1 MRRSVDEAF
10 QKYGD
15 RVFSAAFSICRCRE
29 DADDV
34 VQDTFLK
41 YYLQNRD
48 YIDDTHLKAW
58 LLRVAVNRAKDISR
72 TFWRKNRVSWEEYMD
87 ELEFAQPEDR
97 SLFQAVMRLPER
109 YRTVIHLFYYE
120 EYSVQE
126 IASIL
131 GRSQGTV
138 KSRLSRGRQLLK
150 TMLTEDLEL

>member
-72 TFWRKNRVSWEEYMD
+72 TFWRKNRVSWEGYMD

-138 KSRLSRGRQLLK
+138 KSQLSRGRQLLK

>member
-97 SLFQAVMRLPER
+97 SLFQAVMKLPER
-109 YRTVIHLFYYE
+109 YRAVIHLFYYE

-138 KSRLSRGRQLLK
+138 KSQLSRGRQLLK
-150 TMLTEDLEL
+150 TMLTEDLEP

>member
-109 YRTVIHLFYYE
+109 YRAVIHLFYYE

-138 KSRLSRGRQLLK
+138 KSQLSRGRQLLK

>member
-97 SLFQAVMRLPER
+97 SLFQAVMSLPER

-138 KSRLSRGRQLLK
+138 KSQLSRGRQLLK

>member
-58 LLRVAVNRAKDISR
+58 LLRVAVNRAKDISH

-138 KSRLSRGRQLLK
+138 KSQLSRGRQLLK

>member
-58 LLRVAVNRAKDISR
+58 LLRVAVNWPRIFPAPS
-72 TFWRKNRVSWEEYMD
+72 
-87 ELEFAQPEDR
+87 
-97 SLFQAVMRLPER
+97 
-109 YRTVIHLFYYE
+109 
-120 EYSVQE
+120 
-126 IASIL
+126 
-131 GRSQGTV
+131 GG
-138 KSRLSRGRQLLK
+138 K
-150 TMLTEDLEL
+150 TG

>member
-138 KSRLSRGRQLLK
+138 KSQLSRGRQLLK